1 MTPTLDITPTDLDR
15 ETREI
20 WWRMMETIARF
31 LGPPTFK
38 VWLTK
43 QLGPWKLQGAVIR
56 LLAETEPDSQWSLEM
71 EYILETHKFLED
83 DEPVKPQDVADS
95 VVDIL
100 EEMRGDES

>member
-1 MTPTLDITPTDLDR
+1 MALLDITPTDLDR
-15 ETREI
+15 ETREV

-43 QLGPWKLQGAVIR
+43 QLDPWKVRGAVIR

-71 EYILETHKFLED
+71 EYILETHTFLSD
-83 DEPVKPQDVADS
+83 DSPVRAQDVADG
-95 VVDIL
+95 VWEDL
-100 EEMRGDES
+100 RQDES